1 MGGLTSA
8 GEYMESAPG
17 TVRSERN
24 PDQTRRRIL
33 EAAFIEMYRNGFQGM
48 RLDEVTA
55 ASELTKGALYHHFP
69 NKQALG
75 YAVVEEVIRPMMESI
90 WVQPLQQATD
100 PLQGLLDVIEHMPEA
115 KPSEMMLQYGCP
127 LNNLA
132 QEMSPLDEGFR
143 RRLDQV
149 FNIWHQVI
157 SDALLAARNKGIIR
171 ADIDCEDTATFVMAA
186 LEGCIG
192 IAKNAQSVDRL
203 MACNRGL
210 MQYLLSLKL

>member
-1 MGGLTSA
+1 
-8 GEYMESAPG
+8 MESAPG

-143 RRLDQV
+143 RRIDQV

-157 SDALLAARNKGIIR
+157 SDALLAARSKGIIR

>member
-1 MGGLTSA
+1 MAGLASA
-8 GEYMESAPG
+8 GEDMDSAPV

-69 NKQALG
+69 NKRALG

-90 WVQPLQQATD
+90 WVQPLQQASD
-100 PLQGLLDVIEHMPEA
+100 PLQGLLAVIENMPEA

-149 FNIWHQVI
+149 FNIWRQVI
-157 SDALLAARNKGIIR
+157 SDALRAARDKGIIR
-171 ADIDCEDTATFVMAA
+171 ADIDCDETATFVMAA

-210 MQYLLSLKL
+210 MQYLLSLKV

>member
-1 MGGLTSA
+1 MGRLAAA
-8 GEYMESAPG
+8 GEDMDSAPV

-90 WVQPLQQATD
+90 WVQPLQQASD
-100 PLQGLLDVIEHMPEA
+100 PLQGLLAVIENMPEA

-149 FNIWHQVI
+149 FSIWHQVI
-157 SDALLAARNKGIIR
+157 GDALQAARDKGIIR
-171 ADIDCEDTATFVMAA
+171 ADIDCDETATFVMAA

-210 MQYLLSLKL
+210 MHYLLSLKV